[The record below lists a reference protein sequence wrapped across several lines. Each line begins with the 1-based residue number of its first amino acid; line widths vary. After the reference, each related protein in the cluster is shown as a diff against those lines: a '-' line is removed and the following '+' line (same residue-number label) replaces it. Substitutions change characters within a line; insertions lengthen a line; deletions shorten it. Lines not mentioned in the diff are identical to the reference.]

1 MCAVQEAGLA
11 VMEFKE
17 DDPDAIE
24 RILYHIYE
32 VPPFPGKEF
41 SWRYWLNVHLTAEKY
56 MEPELSA
63 HARAEFIRVG
73 YSQRKTDEIMEIMDT
88 IYAQMGHDRP
98 VLNLAH
104 YLCLDNIMALLGD
117 ENFCKRVDEDR
128 DLRWKIIKFLVSQK
142 EPRRDLSQPFRVSL
156 LCLQKR

>member
-1 MCAVQEAGLA
+1 
-11 VMEFKE
+11 MEFKD

-24 RILYHIYE
+24 RILYHIYK
-32 VPPFPGKEF
+32 VPPFPGKEV

-73 YSQRKTDEIMEIMDT
+73 YSQRKTDDMMDVMDT
-88 IYAQMGHDRP
+88 IYDQMGHDQA

-104 YLCLDNIMALLGD
+104 YLCLDNIMALL
-117 ENFCKRVDEDR
+117 ENYKFCKRVDEDR
-128 DLRWKIIKFLVSQK
+128 DLRWKIIKYFVSEK
-142 EPRRDLSQPFRVSL
+142 KPKLDESATVRVSL
-156 LCLQKR
+156 LCAQKLKR